1 MIRKLVT
8 VTHVDVTTVTLRVEV
23 VVRAPHEEAVIVGVE
38 DTRLQADRGEL
49 AHLVRLGDLVA
60 HVVAGRVCEHPEN
73 DKTANSRALG
83 GQVSFLSDRPTL
95 KEVSILYHKSRM

>member
-1 MIRKLVT
+1 MIGKLVT

-23 VVRAPHEEAVIVGVE
+23 VVRAPHEEAVVVGVE

-60 HVVAGRVCEHPEN
+60 HVVAGRVCKHPEN
-73 DKTANSRALG
+73 DKTADCGALG
-83 GQVSFLSDRPTL
+83 GQVSFLSDRPAFG
-95 KEVSILYHKSRM
+95 EVSVLFHKSRM